1 MPFHGSRLV
10 VHPSYAPT
18 FRAQGVATPADAASK
33 WAPGDGERS
42 RVAEVRLP
50 HAGGTAHLFV
60 KTYHYPGLD
69 RLRTLFIPARV
80 RREYEN
86 LLGLAGFGLKVPLPV
101 AYGETR
107 RFGFL
112 ADSFLATEAIENAI
126 DLRDLATGTS
136 KAPFPLPGRKE
147 RRDLIGT
154 FARALRRCHD
164 AGWFLHTA
172 FFKNLLL
179 SRGAAGYEL
188 WVIDVPFAHIWR
200 NRLMPGRGKVRD
212 FACLAKGAV
221 KLLTRTERMR
231 FCRSYGDTS
240 KGFLK
245 QVEAY
250 RVKNYPQGEHP
261 ASRLRAG
268 RRGPLC

>member
-10 VHPSYAPT
+10 VQPEYQPT
-18 FRAQGVATPADAASK
+18 FKAQGIATAADAATK
-33 WAPGDGERS
+33 WAQDTGERS
-42 RVAEVRLP
+42 HVAEVRLP
-50 HAGGTAHLFV
+50 HAGSTTHLFV
-60 KTYHYPGLD
+60 KTYHYPGLW

-86 LLGLAGFGLKVPLPV
+86 LLGLSKLGMKVPRAV

-107 RFGFL
+107 VFGFL

-126 DLRDLATGTS
+126 DLRELAAGTS

-147 RRDLIGT
+147 RREVIT
-154 FARALRRCHD
+154 SFARALRRCHD
-164 AGWFLHTA
+164 AEWFLHTA

-179 SRGAAGYEL
+179 SRGPSGYEL

-200 NRLMPGRGKVRD
+200 NRLMPDRAKVRD

-231 FCRSYGDTS
+231 FCKAYGDTG
-240 KGFLK
+240 KEFLR

-250 RVKNYPQGEHP
+250 RKKNYP
-261 ASRLRAG
+261 
-268 RRGPLC
+268 